1 MILGIQTDSCGRC
14 VHYHN
19 ENDIAA
25 LQCAQCKQYYACFKC
40 HDLMCDHT
48 FVAMT
53 TENSQPVMCGNCK
66 TLLTYKQYQ
75 QYQCPFCQAAFNP
88 RCASHKNIYFK

>member
-1 MILGIQTDSCGRC
+1 MILGIKTDSCGRC
-14 VHYHN
+14 IHYHN

-25 LQCAQCKQYYACFKC
+25 LQCARCKQYYACFKC

-75 QYQCPFCQAAFNP
+75 QYQCPFCQASFNP
-88 RCASHKNIYFK
+88 RCASHKDIYFK

>member
-1 MILGIQTDSCGRC
+1 
-14 VHYHN
+14 
-19 ENDIAA
+19 
-25 LQCAQCKQYYACFKC
+25 
-40 HDLMCDHT
+40 MCDHT

-75 QYQCPFCQAAFNP
+75 QYQCPFCQASFNP
-88 RCASHKNIYFK
+88 RCALHKDIYFK

>member
-88 RCASHKNIYFK
+88 RCALHKDIYFQ